1 MSTEAQVNPKGAAS
15 IIPDLLAAEARIADL
30 RRQLAD
36 AERRATEAEAEAERD
51 ALLRG
56 NVSQYPDLGGAG
68 STDAYWQRWQRMK
81 IDAAIRH
88 LRDIEDYYRP
98 MGDNIFAQARADR
111 VRDIYEQLG
120 DDYLYGNLG
129 RPTMAERVR
138 TAEAQLAAQ
147 AETLRRMREALLR
160 LASGVPGV
168 WATAV
173 ARAALADTASQDT
186 PAPDLH
192 YPAEVYSYGHKC
204 NCGSLVPAN
213 GDDWHRH
220 VTEYGLPALTP
231 APAQEGNR

>member
-147 AETLRRMREALLR
+147 AETLRRMREALL
-160 LASGVPGV
+160 
-168 WATAV
+168 AV
-173 ARAALADTASQDT
+173 ERERSVFCDPPLHCLVCGARKHQPDCLVVAALADTASQDT
-186 PAPDLH
+186 PAP
-192 YPAEVYSYGHKC
+192 
-204 NCGSLVPAN
+204 
-213 GDDWHRH
+213 
-220 VTEYGLPALTP
+220 
-231 APAQEGNR
+231 AQEG